1 VHHLRER
8 NTKING
14 FIACRESYGEHDDSG
29 ASSDTETELASP
41 APEEAEEEIPFS
53 RTRGVD
59 AIMTHWRDPSE
70 AAAVAR
76 RQSGARSV
84 VARAFELMERDPEV
98 RVRNPVLRWGM
109 QAGTM
114 KSYC

>member
-8 NTKING
+8 NIKFNG

-41 APEEAEEEIPFS
+41 APEEAEEEILFS

-70 AAAVAR
+70 TAAVAR
-76 RQSGARSV
+76 RQAGARSV

-98 RVRNPVLRWGM
+98 RVRNPFRRWECKLA
-109 QAGTM
+109 QLEF
-114 KSYC
+114 YC